1 MGSDISYQEKCACAQ
16 SSFCTYVEG
25 LENYSQVEKDYLTKI
40 ILGNNLS
47 GILYVS
53 SALAAW
59 SFIVGIIDA
68 MLFPGVIV
76 YAIFHGV
83 IDYKVLTPL
92 IVFSVGNFVA
102 KLIYIAANLKGKVKF
117 YDIFITALPYAGSAY
132 LLKKFFVNDQL
143 LFKAVISYLKMKKDI
158 VKKKIFRMFRNNR

>member
-92 IVFSVGNFVA
+92 IVFSVGNFAA
-102 KLIYIAANLKGKVKF
+102 KLI
-117 YDIFITALPYAGSAY
+117 
-132 LLKKFFVNDQL
+132 
-143 LFKAVISYLKMKKDI
+143 
-158 VKKKIFRMFRNNR
+158 